1 MNDKA
6 IIIFIKNPV
15 RGKVK
20 TRLAKDIGDDRA
32 LSVYCRLLD
41 LTEQA
46 VSKVDANKHL
56 FYSDRIDLTD
66 NWSNKSYIKHVQ
78 YQSTDLGE
86 RMYQAFKAVFDEG
99 YKKVLIIGSD
109 CPEINTDLIENAF
122 TSLND
127 TDVVI
132 GPAADGGYYLLGMTE
147 LEKKYFEDKEWSTS
161 SVRVNTI
168 RTIEAIGKN
177 YLLLKELT
185 DLDNIADLEEM
196 KISLFD

>member
-15 RGKVK
+15 KGKVK

-32 LSVYCRLLD
+32 LAVYCRLLD

-46 VSKVDANKHL
+46 VSKVDADKHL
-56 FYSDRIDLTD
+56 FYSDHIDLTD
-66 NWSNKSYIKHVQ
+66 NWANKSYTKHVQ
-78 YQSTDLGE
+78 YQSSDLGE
-86 RMYQAFKAVFDEG
+86 RMYQAFKTVFDEG
-99 YKKVLIIGSD
+99 YTKVLIIGSD
-109 CPEINTDLIENAF
+109 CPEISTQLIEGSFDA
-122 TSLND
+122 LD
-127 TDVVI
+127 KKDVVI
-132 GPAADGGYYLLGMTE
+132 GPAADGGYYLLGMST

-161 SVRVNTI
+161 SVRLDTI
-168 RTIEAIGKN
+168 RTIEAIGKD
-177 YLLLKELT
+177 YLLLKELR